1 MISFDI
7 YFDWQTRLLVFEREK
22 YVTYFMSPWLYEHV
36 SKSCLTYKNE
46 LLDWSLKIFG
56 SHYFVLNISL
66 SSNLCIVF
74 CQFKK
79 KLIFFH
85 FLDIFSLFLL

>member
-1 MISFDI
+1 
-7 YFDWQTRLLVFEREK
+7 
-22 YVTYFMSPWLYEHV
+22 MSMSLKV
-36 SKSCLTYKNE
+36 VLTYKNE

-85 FLDIFSLFLL
+85 FLDIFSLLLLWNSPFTCLCPFLVGKQFQFL